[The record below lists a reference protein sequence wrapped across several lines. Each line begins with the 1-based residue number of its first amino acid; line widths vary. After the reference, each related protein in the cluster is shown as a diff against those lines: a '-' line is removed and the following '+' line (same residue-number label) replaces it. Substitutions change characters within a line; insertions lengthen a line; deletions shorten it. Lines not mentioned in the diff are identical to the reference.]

1 MSDADW
7 SDVESEESWPS
18 DEGASS
24 TSDETSSQDLDE
36 IGEEMAEDQAF
47 CYVSSGWAV
56 PNTTIHAPTRE
67 KADKKAPIGLTY
79 CHDGSCMYEGKFE
92 PLEEGCG

>member
-1 MSDADW
+1 MSDSDW
-7 SDVESEESWPS
+7 EVIGSEETWPT
-18 DEGASS
+18 DEGVSS
-24 TSDETSSQDLDE
+24 SSDETIIED
-36 IGEEMAEDQAF
+36 GESPDEMAEDQPF
-47 CYVSSGWAV
+47 CYVSSGWAA
-56 PNTTIHAPTRE
+56 PNTTIYAPTRE